1 MPAATKTETSAS
13 HQVLSSDQP
22 ELVLPPAMI
31 SAEDYSRLTRPQVY
45 ATIPVVIS
53 PGDPATLF
61 QRLPQPP
68 VATVANRSQ
77 PEARHLP
84 KGVLDAPLIGVG
96 AVSTTPHLV
105 PQMRRRK
112 QDVVEALPSSEAP
125 RWLGILTAS
134 QRGSTLITLLLGAG
148 VLAIYGWSVYSQ
160 RTWSQAYRQLS
171 DLQRE
176 ERELVAASETRK
188 QQIAQQAESPK
199 AGLVRQVPAN
209 IIFLPPET
217 LQPQVQPPPQPPAIG
232 LVSSP
237 MGY

>member
-1 MPAATKTETSAS
+1 MPAATKTVTSDS
-13 HQVLSSDQP
+13 HQVLSSLQP
-22 ELVLPPAMI
+22 GLVLPPAMI

-45 ATIPVVIS
+45 TSPIPAVIP
-53 PGDPATLF
+53 PGDPTTLF
-61 QRLPQPP
+61 QRLPQPLA
-68 VATVANRSQ
+68 ATVANSPR
-77 PEARHLP
+77 PEARRLP
-84 KGVLDAPLIGVG
+84 ERVLDAPLLEVG
-96 AVSTTPHLV
+96 AVSTTPHA
-105 PQMRRRK
+105 PQMRRRN

-134 QRGSTLITLLLGAG
+134 QRGSTLVTLLLGAG
-148 VLAIYGWSVYSQ
+148 LLAIYGWSVYSQ

-176 ERELVAASETRK
+176 ERELVTASETRK
-188 QQIAQQAESPK
+188 HQIALQAENPK
-199 AGLVRQVPAN
+199 TGLVRQVPAN

-217 LQPQVQPPPQPPAIG
+217 LRQVQPPEPQPAIG